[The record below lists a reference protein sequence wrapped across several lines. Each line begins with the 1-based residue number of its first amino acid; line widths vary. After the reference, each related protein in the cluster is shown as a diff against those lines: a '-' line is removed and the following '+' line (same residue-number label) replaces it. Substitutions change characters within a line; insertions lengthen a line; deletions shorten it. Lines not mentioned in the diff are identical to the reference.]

1 MPIKVLRTFSS
12 IIYAMN
18 PDLLFN
24 AIRSQ
29 DKANIAIVLK
39 EYPELIQA
47 KDQRGSTPLLLA
59 TYYGFK
65 DITEILLYHNADINV
80 QDASGNT
87 ALMGV
92 CFKGYPEIA
101 ELLIKRGA
109 NIDLQNSNNATAL
122 IYATTFNQEA
132 IVKLLLAH
140 DADKSLK
147 DARGHTAKDHAQ
159 MQELNDILDLLSD
172 ES

>member
-1 MPIKVLRTFSS
+1 MPIKVLRTFST

-65 DITEILLYHNADINV
+65 
-80 QDASGNT
+80 DASGNT

-140 DADKSLK
+140 NADKSLK

>member
-1 MPIKVLRTFSS
+1 
-12 IIYAMN
+12 
-18 PDLLFN
+18 
-24 AIRSQ
+24 
-29 DKANIAIVLK
+29 
-39 EYPELIQA
+39 
-47 KDQRGSTPLLLA
+47 
-59 TYYGFK
+59 
-65 DITEILLYHNADINV
+65 
-80 QDASGNT
+80 
-87 ALMGV
+87 MGV

-140 DADKSLK
+140 NADKSLK

>member
-1 MPIKVLRTFSS
+1 MPIKVLRTFST

-65 DITEILLYHNADINV
+65 DITEILF
-80 QDASGNT
+80 T
-87 ALMGV
+87 
-92 CFKGYPEIA
+92 
-101 ELLIKRGA
+101 
-109 NIDLQNSNNATAL
+109 
-122 IYATTFNQEA
+122 
-132 IVKLLLAH
+132 
-140 DADKSLK
+140 
-147 DARGHTAKDHAQ
+147 
-159 MQELNDILDLLSD
+159 
-172 ES
+172 